1 LTKAKKACI
10 IMVSIIKKIERAV
23 HMSKFLS
30 KIIFVFFALAV
41 SVSLLS
47 GCGGE
52 EAPLG
57 GDAGDKTGD
66 LPDGEKA
73 TEEKPSH
80 YSADYLP
87 KVTYGGYEFRV
98 MTPKNGSF
106 DHLIS
111 LEADVEEETGETLP
125 DAIYK
130 RNRLIEERYDII
142 FKGVVVASYDVCFD
156 NFKKAVRSASEDFD
170 LCMLLPR
177 YAWSQSVEGGA
188 VMTADLPHLDITKPW
203 YVESINSE
211 MTIDGK
217 MFFAYSDECLNLLE
231 NTSCVLFNKQMTA
244 DLGLGNMYAL
254 VKDGKWTMDV
264 FFSYARLAAA
274 DLDGDG
280 KMTENDR
287 YGILS
292 TASEFV
298 PAFWSSAGVRTVEKD
313 ANDLHVFAGQSPKFY
328 DILDKVCEN
337 LYGGDKIYFDGAY
350 DKPRDSAIP
359 FSENYGLFYS
369 HCLRAV
375 PGLRAMETDFG
386 ILPFPKYDEA
396 QNLYYSRA
404 GRGWINTVPVSATD
418 LARTSVIMEALAVE
432 SKNYVIPAYFEVAL
446 RTKFLRDDDSE
457 EMLNIIEKNRFV
469 DLGDT
474 IYATPISDM
483 ITNSI
488 IGDKNT
494 NFVSLIEKNLGTIED
509 ILKKSN
515 EAAQALE

>member
-1 LTKAKKACI
+1 MLKFI
-10 IMVSIIKKIERAV
+10 ISFICLISI
-23 HMSKFLS
+23 
-30 KIIFVFFALAV
+30 FALLFITA
-41 SVSLLS
+41 
-47 GCGGE
+47 GCGGGSDSGGKTTTNE
-52 EAPLG
+52 PGNLPEA
-57 GDAGDKTGD
+57 T
-66 LPDGEKA
+66 ET

-80 YSADYLP
+80 YEADYLP
-87 KVTYGGYEFRV
+87 EVSYGGYEFRI
-98 MTPKNGSF
+98 MTPRNGSF

-111 LEADVEEETGETLP
+111 LEADVEEESGETLP

-130 RNRLIEERYDII
+130 RNRLIEERYDIV
-142 FKGVVVASYDVCFD
+142 FKGLVVASYDACLD
-156 NFKKAVRSASEDFD
+156 QFKKVARSGSDDFD

-177 YAWSQSVEGGA
+177 YAWSQAIEGAA
-188 VMTADLPHLDITKPW
+188 VTVGDLPYLDISRPW
-203 YVESINSE
+203 YVKSVNSE
-211 MTIDGK
+211 MTIDHK

-244 DLGLGNMYAL
+244 DLGLGNMYTL
-254 VKDGKWTMDV
+254 VKEGKWTMDV
-264 FFSYARLAAA
+264 FFSYAKTASM

-313 ANDLHVFAGQSPKFY
+313 ANDLHVFTGQSPKFY
-328 DILDKVCEN
+328 DILDLVCEN
-337 LYGGDKIYFDGAY
+337 LYGGEKIYFDGQY
-350 DKPRDSAIP
+350 DKVRDSAIP

-396 QNLYYSRA
+396 QEQYYSRA
-404 GRGWINTVPVSATD
+404 GRGWINSVPISASD
-418 LARTSVIMEALAVE
+418 LSRTSVIMEALAVE

-457 EMLNIIEKNRFV
+457 DMLNIIEQNRFV

-474 IYATPISDM
+474 IYATPIADM
-483 ITNSI
+483 ITDTI
-488 IGDKNT
+488 IRDKNT
-494 NFVSLIEKNLGTIED
+494 NFVSQIEKNLGTIED
-509 ILKKSN
+509 TIKKSN

>member
-1 LTKAKKACI
+1 
-10 IMVSIIKKIERAV
+10 MERV
-23 HMSKFLS
+23 VYMSKILR
-30 KIIFVFFALAV
+30 KIIVALLLAV
-41 SVSLLS
+41 AVNLAA
-47 GCGGE
+47 GCGGDPASPE
-52 EAPLG
+52 TGAE
-57 GDAGDKTGD
+57 DKTGAAEAA
-66 LPDGEKA
+66 PPA
-73 TEEKPSH
+73 EEKPSH
-80 YSADYLP
+80 YEAGYLP
-87 KVTYGGYEFRV
+87 EVSYGGYEFRI
-98 MTPKNGSF
+98 MTPRNGSF

-111 LEADVEEETGETLP
+111 LEADVEEESGETLP

-130 RNRLIEERYDII
+130 RNRLIEERYGIV
-142 FKGVVVASYDVCFD
+142 FKGLVVESYDACFD
-156 NFKKAVRSASEDFD
+156 QFKKVARSGSDDLD

-177 YAWSQSVEGGA
+177 YAWSQAVEGAA
-188 VMTADLPHLDITKPW
+188 VTVKDLPHLDISQPW
-203 YVESINSE
+203 YVKSINSE

-244 DLGLGNMYAL
+244 DLGLGNMYSL
-254 VKDGKWTMDV
+254 VKEGKWTFDV
-264 FFSYARLAAA
+264 FFSYAKTATA

-313 ANDLHVFAGQSPKFY
+313 ANDLHVFVGQDPKYY

-337 LYGGDKIYFDGAY
+337 LYGGEKIYFDGAY
-350 DKPRDSAIP
+350 DKVRDSAVP

-396 QNLYYSRA
+396 QNIYYSRA
-404 GRGWINTVPVSATD
+404 GRGWINTAPISATD
-418 LARTSVIMEALAVE
+418 LSRTSVIMEALAVE

-457 EMLNIIEKNRFV
+457 EMLNIIERNRFV

-474 IYATPISDM
+474 IYATQISDM

-494 NFVSLIEKNLGTIED
+494 NFVSLIEKNLSKIEET
-509 ILKKSN
+509 LQKSN
-515 EAAQALE
+515 EAAQALN